1 MILSTRTIEA
11 TGLPLESSQD
21 GIECTILCYRQHH
34 QLVVGVHV
42 PGDAAPKTPI
52 ASKSS
57 YNKSNSSS
65 PEMDSLSSMSSDD
78 ESFRRE
84 LEEND
89 AAFMKRL
96 TENDA
101 IFRTK
106 LAESEKAFLNRW

>member
-21 GIECTILCYRQHH
+21 GIECTILSYQQHH
-34 QLVVGVHV
+34 RLVVGVHV
-42 PGDAAPKTPI
+42 PIDSAPKQPT
-52 ASKSS
+52 AS
-57 YNKSNSSS
+57 NDFSS

-89 AAFMKRL
+89 AAFLKRL
-96 TENDA
+96 TNNDA

-106 LAESEKAFLNRW
+106 LAESEKAIINGW

>member
-11 TGLPLESSQD
+11 TGLPIESSRD
-21 GIECTILCYRQHH
+21 GIECTILSYRQHH

-42 PGDAAPKTPI
+42 PIDVAPKPSTANNP
-52 ASKSS
+52 S
-57 YNKSNSSS
+57 YNKSTSSS

-89 AAFMKRL
+89 AAFLKRL
-96 TENDA
+96 TDNDA

-106 LAESEKAFLNRW
+106 LAESEKAIVNRW